1 MAKRPVPQAS
11 AETPVL
17 LYQTEGGVLRLDVL
31 TDGETVWLSQEQ
43 MAALFERERSVVT
56 KHIGN
61 VFAEGELA
69 EAGNVQTLHVAHS
82 DKPVRLYSL
91 DVIISVGYRVRSRRG
106 TQFRI
111 WATQRLREYLVKGF
125 ALDDHRLKEGN
136 YLDRYFDEL
145 VERIRDI
152 RSSERQFYR
161 KVAEIYAT
169 SIDYDPAVEVTQ
181 QFYATVQNKFHFAI
195 TGKTAAELIKARADA
210 VRPNMGLTNWS
221 GERILA
227 RDVTVAKN
235 YLDEDEMR
243 ALNNIVEQYL
253 AFAEA
258 QALRRKAMRMADWID
273 KLHGFLSLNER
284 EILRGAGRVSKEL
297 ANDHAMAQYGAFRQ
311 TRVVQAGETDFDE
324 SLTQIAQTTLAA
336 PKPRRKKE

>member
-1 MAKRPVPQAS
+1 MAKRPVPQTS

-17 LYQTEGGVLRLDVL
+17 LFETEGGALRLDVL

-43 MAALFERERSVVT
+43 MAALFERERSVIT
-56 KHIGN
+56 EHIGN

-69 EAGNVQTLHVAHS
+69 ETGNVQALHVAHS
-82 DKPVRLYSL
+82 DEPVRLYSL

-136 YLDRYFDEL
+136 CLDRYFDEL
-145 VERIRDI
+145 VGRIHDI

-181 QFYATVQNKFHFAI
+181 QFYATVQNKFQFAI

-227 RDVTVAKN
+227 RDVTVTKN
-235 YLDEDEMR
+235 YLDEHELR

-273 KLHGFLSLNER
+273 KLHGFLSSNER
-284 EILRGAGRVSKEL
+284 EILRGAQAAAQERVK
-297 ANDHAMAQYGAFRQ
+297 A
-311 TRVVQAGETDFDE
+311 
-324 SLTQIAQTTLAA
+324 
-336 PKPRRKKE
+336 

>member
-1 MAKRPVPQAS
+1 MAKKPAPQAS
-11 AETPVL
+11 TETPVL

-43 MAALFERERSVVT
+43 MAALFERERSAVT

-61 VFAEGELA
+61 VFAEGELP

-91 DVIISVGYRVRSRRG
+91 DVIISVGYRVRSQRG

-125 ALDDHRLKEGN
+125 TLDDQRLKEGN

-169 SIDYDPAVEVTQ
+169 SIDYNPSVEITQ
-181 QFYATVQNKFHFAI
+181 QFYATVQNKFHYAI

-210 VRPNMGLTNWS
+210 KQPNMGLTNWP

-235 YLDEDEMR
+235 YLAEDELR

-258 QALRRKAMRMADWID
+258 QALRRKPMRMADWIE
-273 KLHGFLSLNER
+273 KLHGFLTLNER
-284 EILRGAGRVSKEL
+284 EILQGAGRVSKEL
-297 ANDHAMAQYGAFRQ
+297 ADDHAMGEYSAFRQ
-311 TRVVQAGETDFDE
+311 HRVTQERETDFDQ
-324 SLTQIAQTTLAA
+324 SLRQLEQKTSAA
-336 PKPRRKKE
+336 PKPRRRKD